1 MLLCRAPEKHDPCAS
16 RTQAAA
22 CGGPTHQR
30 PGRGRQPFAPR
41 STKHSTA
48 PQTAMA
54 HFGTAEQEEKVDAS
68 MLRSMGF
75 PEADVREAL
84 RRTKDDV
91 NRALDLLTAATMPDE
106 DAFDILATHP
116 AAYDDG
122 RRKPFKPARPDPD
135 KGGFLEGI
143 PVREENASLI
153 VDSRLRRFRE
163 MGFSVD
169 EAEAALKAHA
179 NDVDAALTALLQRR
193 RAHAPH
199 PDATQDRRRAPTY
212 GQGYYNDS
220 PHDVLAEAA
229 HPYPSAEHPRKRPEA
244 PPNDPNKG
252 GWHNNVPRN
261 APASALVDSRI
272 LTFTDMGFGAD
283 EAERALR
290 DAGNDVDKALSAL
303 LARRTGA

>member
-1 MLLCRAPEKHDPCAS
+1 
-16 RTQAAA
+16 
-22 CGGPTHQR
+22 
-30 PGRGRQPFAPR
+30 
-41 STKHSTA
+41 
-48 PQTAMA
+48 MA

-122 RRKPFKPARPDPD
+122 RRKPFEPTRPDPD

-169 EAEAALKAHA
+169 EAEAALKEHA

-252 GWHNNVPRN
+252 GWRNNVPRN

>member
-1 MLLCRAPEKHDPCAS
+1 
-16 RTQAAA
+16 
-22 CGGPTHQR
+22 
-30 PGRGRQPFAPR
+30 
-41 STKHSTA
+41 
-48 PQTAMA
+48 MA

-135 KGGFLEGI
+135 KGGFLEGTPI
-143 PVREENASLI
+143 REENAALL

-169 EAEAALKAHA
+169 EAEAALKEHS

-229 HPYPSAEHPRKRPEA
+229 HPYPSAEHPRKRPQA

-252 GWHNNVPRN
+252 GWHNNVPQN
-261 APASALVDSRI
+261 ASAATIVDSRI

-303 LARRTGA
+303 LASRAGA